1 MKLKQILKVLSK
13 NYKILG
19 NIFILY
25 DTDMVLKY
33 LIFFE
38 MFLKNWKLK
47 KKVKIFKLIS
57 FQKNKNKIL
66 FSCIRPNPKSFP
78 SILFL

>member
-38 MFLKNWKLK
+38 MFLKN
-47 KKVKIFKLIS
+47 
-57 FQKNKNKIL
+57 
-66 FSCIRPNPKSFP
+66 
-78 SILFL
+78 

>member
-13 NYKILG
+13 NYKILD

-38 MFLKNWKLK
+38 MFLKN
-47 KKVKIFKLIS
+47 
-57 FQKNKNKIL
+57 
-66 FSCIRPNPKSFP
+66 
-78 SILFL
+78 